1 MICMVYI
8 SSAKLG
14 LTHGEILNI
23 VEDSRVNNK
32 KIGLTGLLLF
42 NSGNFMQ
49 LVEGEEPVVDDLFK
63 KIEKDRR
70 HTDIKLLLKEPITH
84 RNFSDWTMGF
94 KNIEKLKETNPAL
107 RNSFL
112 TDDLNFS
119 VYQQNPYRALKFLET
134 FKRIDN

>member
-1 MICMVYI
+1 MICIVYI

-23 VEDSRVNNK
+23 VEDSRVNNE

-49 LVEGEEPVVDDLFK
+49 LVEGEESVVNGLFR

-107 RNSFL
+107 LNSFL
-112 TDDLNFS
+112 NDDLNFTI
-119 VYQQNPYRALKFLET
+119 YQQNPYRALTFLET
-134 FKRIDN
+134 FKRII

>member
-14 LTHGEILNI
+14 LTYGEILNI
-23 VEDSRVNNK
+23 VEDARVNNK
-32 KIGLTGLLLF
+32 KNDVTGLLLF

-49 LVEGEEPVVDDLFK
+49 LVEGPESTVDTLYK

-70 HTDIKLLLKEPITH
+70 HTDVKLLFKEPITH

-94 KNIEKLKETNPAL
+94 KNIEKLKKNNPEFF
-107 RNSFL
+107 NSFL
-112 TDDLNFS
+112 DDDLNFS
-119 VYQQNPYRALKFLET
+119 VYQQNPYRALQFLET
-134 FKRIDN
+134 FKRIN

>member
-1 MICMVYI
+1 MICIVYI

-23 VEDSRVNNK
+23 IEDSRINNEK
-32 KIGLTGLLLF
+32 NGLTGLLLF

-49 LVEGEEPVVDDLFK
+49 LVEGEESDVDALYK

-70 HTDIKLLLKEPITH
+70 HAEVKLLLKESITH
-84 RNFSDWTMGF
+84 RNFSNWTMGF
-94 KNIEKLKETNPAL
+94 KNIEKLKEINPGFFS
-107 RNSFL
+107 SFL

-119 VYQQNPYRALKFLET
+119 VYQQNPYKALKFLET
-134 FKRIDN
+134 FKRII

>member
-14 LTHGEILNI
+14 LSYGEILNI
-23 VEDSRVNNK
+23 VEDARVNNE
-32 KIGLTGLLLF
+32 KIGVTGLLLF

-49 LVEGEEPVVDDLFK
+49 IVEGAESTIDALYK

-70 HTDIKLLLKEPITH
+70 HTDVKLLLKEPITH

-94 KNIEKLKETNPAL
+94 KNIENMKQMNPEYL
-107 RNSFL
+107 NTFL
-112 TDDLNFS
+112 DDDLNFS

-134 FKRIDN
+134 FKRIA

>member
-94 KNIEKLKETNPAL
+94 KNIEKLKETNPEVV
-107 RNSFL
+107 NSFL
-112 TDDLNFS
+112 TEDLNFS
-119 VYQQNPYRALKFLET
+119 VYQKNPYKALKFLET
-134 FKRIDN
+134 FKRII